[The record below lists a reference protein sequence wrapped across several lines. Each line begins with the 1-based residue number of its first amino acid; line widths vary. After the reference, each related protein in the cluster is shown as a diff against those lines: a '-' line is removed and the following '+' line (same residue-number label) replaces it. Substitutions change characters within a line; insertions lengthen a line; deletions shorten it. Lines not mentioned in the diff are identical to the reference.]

1 MAEES
6 RSVQA
11 EPKDAGDDNSSLG
24 RISIVGTARTNR
36 GDVDRVEGGA
46 KSKDIKR
53 RGEAGPSQAGSK
65 HGSRVPTSSTPLS
78 PGAAEVKAE
87 PVSQHHHAAAKAL
100 TNTKVRAT
108 TLDG

>member
-1 MAEES
+1 M
-6 RSVQA
+6 A

-24 RISIVGTARTNR
+24 GISNVGTARAN
-36 GDVDRVEGGA
+36 GGGGDRVDEGA

-53 RGEAGPSQAGSK
+53 RGEAGPSQAESK
-65 HGSRVPTSSTPLS
+65 HGNIAPTSSAPLS
-78 PGAAEVKAE
+78 PGAAETKAE

-100 TNTKVRAT
+100 TSTKVRAT